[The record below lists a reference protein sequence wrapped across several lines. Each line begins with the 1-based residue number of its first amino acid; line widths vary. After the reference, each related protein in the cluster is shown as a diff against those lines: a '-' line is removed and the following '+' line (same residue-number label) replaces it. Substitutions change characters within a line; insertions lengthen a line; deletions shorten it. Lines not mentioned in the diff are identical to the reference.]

1 MQPIVT
7 YQKTAD
13 KEKNR
18 IILPRWFI
26 KKHSKYFTLEVYE
39 DYMILKP
46 ILKDN
51 KEEIWKKC

>member
-7 YQKTAD
+7 YQKTVD

-26 KKHSKYFTLEVYE
+26 KKHSKYFILEVYE
-39 DYMILKP
+39 DYMILRP

-51 KEEIWKKC
+51 KEDL